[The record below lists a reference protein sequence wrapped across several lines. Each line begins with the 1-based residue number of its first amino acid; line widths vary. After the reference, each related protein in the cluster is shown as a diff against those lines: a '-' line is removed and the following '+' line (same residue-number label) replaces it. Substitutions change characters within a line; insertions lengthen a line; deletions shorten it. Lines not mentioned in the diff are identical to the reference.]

1 MTKKIL
7 AEGIKY
13 LIFLFGVFLLA
24 LTYNLFIVP
33 NELVTGGTSGIAIIL
48 KKLIDLDPALFLF
61 FINAFLLI
69 LSFTILGPK
78 KTYHSLIGAFLYPLL
93 VSLTAP
99 LAIKMNITFSND
111 LMLILVAGILYGIG
125 NGIVYRAGF
134 TTGGSDILVQILGE
148 RKKISTGTSIIIIN
162 MAIILAGGFVF
173 GFAKVLYALIIV
185 YLNAIITDRILL
197 GISDSKMF
205 FVYTTEVN
213 KIKEFIV
220 KEIKTGITIL
230 DIEGGYSQKKDKM
243 IMCVV
248 RTRDYFLFKEKILEI
263 DPKAFFVINDC
274 YEVLGGVKRANLP
287 FI

>member
-1 MTKKIL
+1 
-7 AEGIKY
+7 
-13 LIFLFGVFLLA
+13 
-24 LTYNLFIVP
+24 
-33 NELVTGGTSGIAIIL
+33 
-48 KKLIDLDPALFLF
+48 
-61 FINAFLLI
+61 
-69 LSFTILGPK
+69 
-78 KTYHSLIGAFLYPLL
+78 
-93 VSLTAP
+93 
-99 LAIKMNITFSND
+99 
-111 LMLILVAGILYGIG
+111 
-125 NGIVYRAGF
+125 
-134 TTGGSDILVQILGE
+134 
-148 RKKISTGTSIIIIN
+148 